1 MSSQIVTVSPQR
13 HHETIMRAIDRADL
27 ATSTRAQYRKAVGN
41 AINAGVNL
49 TDAEQLA
56 TYAETLPKS
65 SRAFLKAA
73 IGKWAEHMETAVKG
87 QATPENVDQ
96 VTAAVYRF
104 ESLQEAIKVKAS
116 KGEKAHT
123 WLNQAQVKELLDL
136 PDTSTRRGR
145 RDRIALG
152 LLVAAGLRRAE
163 AVALTFADI
172 SMVPMGDKFR
182 SVLNVTGKGAKDR
195 AIPINERL
203 AADLDVWAAELGG
216 DGHVIR
222 SISRGGE
229 MGDNL
234 TAVSL
239 FRMVNKYGERLGHE
253 DLAPHDLRR
262 TYAQL
267 GYEAGVSITQISTLL
282 GHASVATTQRYL
294 NLELVVNST
303 VSDFIPY

>member
-1 MSSQIVTVSPQR
+1 MV
-13 HHETIMRAIDRADL
+13 AIDQADL
-27 ATSTRAQYRKAVGN
+27 AESTKNQYRKAVLSYLETG
-41 AINAGVNL
+41 ASL
-49 TDAEQLA
+49 TDPEALA
-56 TYAETLPKS
+56 TYAANLPKS

-73 IGKWAEHMETAVKG
+73 VGKWAEHMETAMKG
-87 QATPENVDQ
+87 QATPENVDH

-123 WLNQAQVKELLDL
+123 WLNQAQVKTLLEL
-136 PDTSTRRGR
+136 PDRGTLRGR

-163 AVALTFADI
+163 AVALTFTDI

-195 AIPINERL
+195 AVPINDRL
-203 AADLDVWAAELGG
+203 AADLDAWAAELGG
-216 DGHVIR
+216 EGRVIR
-222 SISRGGE
+222 SISRAGKLGE
-229 MGDNL
+229 SL

-239 FRMVNKYGERLGHE
+239 FRLVNKYGKRLGHE
-253 DLAPHDLRR
+253 ELAPHDLRR

-267 GYEAGVSITQISTLL
+267 GYEAGVPITQISTLL

-294 NLELVVNST
+294 NLELDVNST
-303 VSDFIPY
+303 ISDFIPY